1 MNTSPFTTSSSAPR
15 IGNTAAIIAS
25 LFVVWGVAGFNAGA
39 QTPCENGFAGQY
51 PCEGLDLMCVRS
63 FEELGGTP
71 PGNGN
76 DCWGWTREGREFV
89 LFGRSDG
96 TSIVEITDPVNPV
109 MVADVPTATVP
120 SLWRDIKV
128 VDDVAYIVS
137 EAGEHGIQVVNLE
150 MLLSMEPMSPLP
162 LTAYYT
168 GFGSAHNIA
177 ANPETEFVYGVGTN
191 TFSGGMHIVDV
202 ADPANPTLVG
212 SWEEAYVHDA
222 QVVVYDGP
230 DADYAGQEI
239 AFAFSG
245 FSGFFIVNVEDK
257 DDCQTLSALSDSS
270 WVYTHQ
276 GWLTEDQRFVLVNDE
291 IDESTGVAP
300 QTRTWVLDV
309 QDLDAPEIVGF
320 YEGPL
325 SVTDH
330 NLYTHEGHVYEANY
344 YAGLQVLEI
353 IDAASL
359 DFEQVAFF
367 DTNPF
372 SNQTGT
378 SGGAWNVYP
387 YFESGNIAISTQSHL
402 FVVAPSASVIAVEE
416 APQVPALGVRVE
428 EGVVHLDAQA
438 LSQESLQVY
447 DAAGRLK
454 AEWFVMPNTASRW
467 FVSDWESGVYVV
479 RSSSGAQARFVLQ

>member
-1 MNTSPFTTSSSAPR
+1 MTSSSALR
-15 IGNTAAIIAS
+15 TGNITALIAT
-25 LFVVWGVAGFNAGA
+25 LCMVWAAAGFNAGA

-51 PCEGLDLMCVRS
+51 PCEGLDLMSVRS

-76 DCWGWTREGREFV
+76 DCWGWTRDGREFV

-96 TSIVEITDPVNPV
+96 TSFVEVTDPVNPV
-109 MVADVPTATVP
+109 MVANVPTATVP

-150 MLLSMEPMSPLP
+150 LLLTMEPMSPLP

-168 GFGSAHNIA
+168 GFGNAHNVA

-202 ADPANPTLVG
+202 ADPATPTLVG

-222 QVVVYDGP
+222 QIVVYSGP

-245 FSGFFIVNVEDK
+245 YSGFYIVNVEDK
-257 DDCQTLSALSDSS
+257 SDCQTLSSLSDSS

-291 IDESTGVAP
+291 IDESTGIAP

-330 NLYTHEGHVYEANY
+330 NLYTHEGRVYEANY
-344 YAGLQVLEI
+344 YAGLQVLDI
-353 IDAASL
+353 IDPASL

-372 SNQTGT
+372 SDQTGT
-378 SGGAWNVYP
+378 SGGAWSVYP

-402 FVVAPSASVIAVEE
+402 FVVAPSASVSAVGEVPL
-416 APQVPALGVRVE
+416 APSLSVRVDG
-428 EGVVHLDAQA
+428 GVVHLNMQFPT
-438 LSQESLQVY
+438 QESLQVY

-454 AEWFVMPNTASRW
+454 AEWLVMPNAASHW
-467 FVSDWESGVYVV
+467 FVSDWEPGVYVV
-479 RSSSGAQARFVLQ
+479 RSASGAQARFVLQ